1 MNVWKCSWP
10 TLAMGTT
17 AWWEAAEPFRVQLR
31 LCNVVTYAPQRPL
44 ASHWSPCA
52 APPPEEEQGAAGHAG
67 LAGQVGEAGALP
79 ACKQMLHM
87 PQRLAGSPITC
98 YCSGWAMCQFT
109 HSLSGPPSLPP
120 HLTGDVHA
128 VVWAD
133 PVPGGLRLHLPEAGR
148 PLCAQRP
155 QAHHPAGWPAATLNA
170 CHPAAAPSGAAAQA
184 RGSPQAAARQG
195 PPAAAAHAAAPAP
208 PAASGTCPCNPA
220 AGGTAG
226 GRR

>member
-1 MNVWKCSWP
+1 MCGSAAGQSGPWVPQPGGKLLNLSACSCGF
-10 TLAMGTT
+10 AM
-17 AWWEAAEPFRVQLR
+17 
-31 LCNVVTYAPQRPL
+31 
-44 ASHWSPCA
+44 WSPTRLNALLPPTGPHVQHRHLKKSKGLLGTLDWQAKSVRLQRYACA
-52 APPPEEEQGAAGHAG
+52 H
-67 LAGQVGEAGALP
+67 
-79 ACKQMLHM
+79 QMLHM
-87 PQRLAGSPITC
+87 PQRIAGSPITC
-98 YCSGWAMCQFT
+98 CCSGWAMCQFT
-109 HSLSGPPSLPP
+109 HSLIGSPSLPP

-133 PVPGGLRLHLPEAGR
+133 PVPGGLRLHLPEAGQ

-208 PAASGTCPCNPA
+208 PAAGGTCPCDPA